1 MLSHNK
7 TTHIILLVTVCLL
20 VFFVHLD
27 VLYVNIMEARNFL
40 SARDM
45 LRENNWLLTTMNALP
60 RYEKPPLPTWLT
72 AISGAIFGL
81 KNVAALRLPSALAS
95 LLLVLVSYNFI
106 FKLTKL
112 RTQAFITSLILA
124 TSFYI
129 VFSGRQGTW
138 DIYTHSFMMAAI
150 YALYSYLLSEKF
162 NLKYALLAG
171 IFIGFSALSKG
182 PVSMYGL
189 LLPFLISYG
198 VVYKFKLK
206 KNLAIGLVVVLVL
219 AIGISMSWYIY
230 ININDAE
237 TLLEI
242 ANKETNAWSHKNI
255 RPFYYYWSFFTQ
267 SGLWTIPA
275 FISLLYPYLKHRVS
289 NLKAYKFTLLWT
301 VFSVVLLSV
310 IPEKKSR
317 YLLPVLIPLA
327 FNCSFYIQY
336 LFKNFKTLKSRYEV
350 LPVYINY
357 TIIGFVGLLFPVLG
371 IIIIDDLSGY
381 WFWFLL
387 ASLSLVG
394 VSIFLLRALYKREIK
409 TVFYLSIVFI
419 LCITTFGL
427 PLATAL
433 SVNTNMRL
441 PETVQPE
448 IKQTQLP
455 VYVFNNEMVE
465 ILWNYGENIPVVYHE
480 GMINLPT
487 ETKFIIISPFEC
499 NEELYAFFENYN
511 LEQID
516 YIDLNTMQS
525 DQRHYNK
532 RFIANVFKAT
542 LSN

>member
-81 KNVAALRLPSALAS
+81 KNVAALRLPSALTS
-95 LLLVLVSYNFI
+95 LLLVLVGYNFI
-106 FKLTKL
+106 LKLTKL

-138 DIYTHSFMMAAI
+138 DIYTHSFMMVAI

-275 FISLLYPYLKHRVS
+275 FISLLYPYLKHRIS

-357 TIIGFVGLLFPVLG
+357 TIIGCVGLLFPVLG

-427 PLATAL
+427 PLTTAL

>member
-106 FKLTKL
+106 LKLTKL

-138 DIYTHSFMMAAI
+138 DIYTHSFMMVAI

-230 ININDAE
+230 IIINDAE

-275 FISLLYPYLKHRVS
+275 FISLLYPYLKYRVS
-289 NLKAYKFTLLWT
+289 NLKAYQFTLLWT

-336 LFKNFKTLKSRYEV
+336 LFKNFKTSKSRYEV

-357 TIIGFVGLLFPVLG
+357 TIIGCVGLLFPVLG
-371 IIIIDDLSGY
+371 IVIIDDLSGY

-441 PETVQPE
+441 PETVQPGIE
-448 IKQTQLP
+448 QTQLP

-465 ILWNYGENIPVVYHE
+465 ILWSYGENIPVVYHE

-525 DQRHYNK
+525 NQRHYNK

>member
-106 FKLTKL
+106 LKLTKL

-138 DIYTHSFMMAAI
+138 DIYTHSFMMVAI

-357 TIIGFVGLLFPVLG
+357 TIIGCVGLLFPVLG
-371 IIIIDDLSGY
+371 IVIIDDLSGY

-394 VSIFLLRALYKREIK
+394 VSIFSLRALYKREIK

-441 PETVQPE
+441 PQTVQPE

-499 NEELYAFFENYN
+499 NEELYAFFETYN

>member
-106 FKLTKL
+106 LKLTKL

-138 DIYTHSFMMAAI
+138 DIYTHSFMMVAI

-230 ININDAE
+230 IIINDAE
-237 TLLEI
+237 TLFEI

-275 FISLLYPYLKHRVS
+275 FISLLYPYLKYRVS
-289 NLKAYKFTLLWT
+289 NLKAYQFTLLWT

-336 LFKNFKTLKSRYEV
+336 LFKNFKTSKSRYEV

-357 TIIGFVGLLFPVLG
+357 TIIGCVGLLFPVLG
-371 IIIIDDLSGY
+371 IVIIDDLSGY

-441 PETVQPE
+441 PETVQPGIE
-448 IKQTQLP
+448 QRQLP

-465 ILWNYGENIPVVYHE
+465 ILWSYGENIPVVYHE

-525 DQRHYNK
+525 NQRHYNK

>member
-1 MLSHNK
+1 M
-7 TTHIILLVTVCLL
+7 

-106 FKLTKL
+106 LKLTKL

-138 DIYTHSFMMAAI
+138 DIYTHSFMMVAI

-230 ININDAE
+230 IIINDAE

-275 FISLLYPYLKHRVS
+275 FISLLYPYLKYRVS
-289 NLKAYKFTLLWT
+289 NLKAYQFTLLWT

-336 LFKNFKTLKSRYEV
+336 LFKNFKTSKSRYEV

-357 TIIGFVGLLFPVLG
+357 TIIGCVGLLFPVLG
-371 IIIIDDLSGY
+371 IVIIDDLSGY

-441 PETVQPE
+441 PETVQPGIE
-448 IKQTQLP
+448 QRQLP

-465 ILWNYGENIPVVYHE
+465 ILWSYGENIPVVYHE

-525 DQRHYNK
+525 NQRHYNK

>member
-138 DIYTHSFMMAAI
+138 DIYTHSFMMVAI
-150 YALYSYLLSEKF
+150 YALYSYLLSEEF

-357 TIIGFVGLLFPVLG
+357 TIIGCVGLLFPVLG
-371 IIIIDDLSGY
+371 IVIIDDLSGY

-525 DQRHYNK
+525 NQRHYNK

>member
-81 KNVAALRLPSALAS
+81 KDVAALRLPSALAS

-112 RTQAFITSLILA
+112 QTQAFITSLILT

-138 DIYTHSFMMAAI
+138 DIYTHSFMMVAI
-150 YALYSYLLSEKF
+150 YALYSYLLSEEF
-162 NLKYALLAG
+162 NLKYTLLAG

-206 KNLAIGLVVVLVL
+206 KNLAIGLVVALVL

-230 ININDAE
+230 INSNDAE

-357 TIIGFVGLLFPVLG
+357 TIIGCVGLLFPVLG

-381 WFWFLL
+381 WYWFLL

-427 PLATAL
+427 PLTTAL

-441 PETVQPE
+441 PKTVQPE

-525 DQRHYNK
+525 NQRHYNK

>member
-106 FKLTKL
+106 LKLTKL

-138 DIYTHSFMMAAI
+138 DIYTHSFMMVAI

-230 ININDAE
+230 IIINDAE

-275 FISLLYPYLKHRVS
+275 FISLLYPYLKYRVS
-289 NLKAYKFTLLWT
+289 NLKAYQFTLLWT

-336 LFKNFKTLKSRYEV
+336 LFKNFKTSKSRYEV

-357 TIIGFVGLLFPVLG
+357 TIIGCVGLLFPVLG
-371 IIIIDDLSGY
+371 IVIIDDLSGY

-441 PETVQPE
+441 PETVQPGIE
-448 IKQTQLP
+448 QRQLP

-465 ILWNYGENIPVVYHE
+465 ILWSYGENIPVVYHE

-525 DQRHYNK
+525 NQRHYNK

>member
-81 KNVAALRLPSALAS
+81 KNVAALRLPSALVS

-138 DIYTHSFMMAAI
+138 DIYTHSFMMVAI
-150 YALYSYLLSEKF
+150 YALYSYLLSEEF

-206 KNLAIGLVVVLVL
+206 KNLAIGLVVALVL

-230 ININDAE
+230 INSNDAE

-336 LFKNFKTLKSRYEV
+336 LFK
-350 LPVYINY
+350 
-357 TIIGFVGLLFPVLG
+357 
-371 IIIIDDLSGY
+371 
-381 WFWFLL
+381 
-387 ASLSLVG
+387 
-394 VSIFLLRALYKREIK
+394 
-409 TVFYLSIVFI
+409 
-419 LCITTFGL
+419 
-427 PLATAL
+427 
-433 SVNTNMRL
+433 
-441 PETVQPE
+441 
-448 IKQTQLP
+448 
-455 VYVFNNEMVE
+455 
-465 ILWNYGENIPVVYHE
+465 
-480 GMINLPT
+480 
-487 ETKFIIISPFEC
+487 
-499 NEELYAFFENYN
+499 
-511 LEQID
+511 
-516 YIDLNTMQS
+516 
-525 DQRHYNK
+525 
-532 RFIANVFKAT
+532 
-542 LSN
+542 

>member
-106 FKLTKL
+106 LKLTKL

-138 DIYTHSFMMAAI
+138 DIYTHSFMMVAI

-230 ININDAE
+230 IIINDAE

-275 FISLLYPYLKHRVS
+275 FISLLYPYLKYRVS
-289 NLKAYKFTLLWT
+289 NLKAYQFTLLWT

-336 LFKNFKTLKSRYEV
+336 LFKNFKTSKSRYEV

-357 TIIGFVGLLFPVLG
+357 TIIGCVGLLFPVLG
-371 IIIIDDLSGY
+371 IVIIDDLSGY

-441 PETVQPE
+441 PETVQPGIE
-448 IKQTQLP
+448 QRQLP

-465 ILWNYGENIPVVYHE
+465 ILWSYGENIPVVYHE

-487 ETKFIIISPFEC
+487 ETKFIIISHFEC

-525 DQRHYNK
+525 NQRHYNK